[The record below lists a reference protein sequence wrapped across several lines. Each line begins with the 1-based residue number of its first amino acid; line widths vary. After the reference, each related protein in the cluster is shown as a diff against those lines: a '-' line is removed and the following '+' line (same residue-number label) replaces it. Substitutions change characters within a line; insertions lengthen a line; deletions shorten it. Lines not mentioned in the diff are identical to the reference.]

1 MAQRVQVL
9 LTDDIDG
16 SEASETISFSLD
28 GVSYDIDLND
38 ENSAALRAS
47 LAPYIDGAR
56 REKNTRGRRGTA
68 SSRREDTTAIR
79 AWAKANGHTVSDRG
93 RIPASVSEAFKAAHA

>member
-47 LAPYIDGAR
+47 LAPYIEGAR
-56 REKNTRGRRGTA
+56 REKNTRGRRGTTP
-68 SSRREDTTAIR
+68 SRRADTTAIR

-93 RIPASVSEAFKAAHA
+93 RIPSSVSEAFKAAHA